1 MNTLELKRALETAL
15 EAVEKADEINE
26 NYKNPYSV
34 LRNKLITIKMQLE
47 EAITFTEAPVF
58 TFEELM

>member
-34 LRNKLITIKMQLE
+34 LRNKLITIKLQLE

>member
-1 MNTLELKRALETAL
+1 MNTLELKKALETAL

-26 NYKNPYSV
+26 GFKNPYSV
-34 LRNKLITIKMQLE
+34 LRNRLITIKMQLE
-47 EAITFTEAPVF
+47 EAIDFTEAPVF

>member
-1 MNTLELKRALETAL
+1 MNTLELKKALENAL

-26 NYKNPYSV
+26 GFKNPYSV
-34 LRNKLITIKMQLE
+34 LRNRLITLKLQLK
-47 EAITFTEAPVF
+47 EAIEFTEAPVF